1 VHEETEHLYEVAA
14 VYKARLKVLELQVA
28 KLGTHC
34 PAHIHLEIQDTQQE
48 LSSIEDRISGKLR
61 PPQGSLSLPRSPP
74 SHAENTIW
82 FILIGAFVVS
92 TLVYVVLLTV
102 SNNPVYGKEPSP
114 VAPQHNLPRWT
125 EEGIGSETSE
135 YPNNAAIE
143 CTPTAIHELGVVVW
157 ENSELDK
164 AVSLPIGTR
173 VSFICYSPQ
182 IGRVGVILIRL
193 PIEVNHER
201 RVLWV
206 IETYRC
212 LDEQRVSSY
221 PDPERPNR

>member
-1 VHEETEHLYEVAA
+1 
-14 VYKARLKVLELQVA
+14 
-28 KLGTHC
+28 
-34 PAHIHLEIQDTQQE
+34 
-48 LSSIEDRISGKLR
+48 
-61 PPQGSLSLPRSPP
+61 
-74 SHAENTIW
+74 
-82 FILIGAFVVS
+82 
-92 TLVYVVLLTV
+92 V
-102 SNNPVYGKEPSP
+102 SNNPVYAKEPLSLT
-114 VAPQHNLPRWT
+114 PQYNFPRWID
-125 EEGIGSETSE
+125 ERIGLETSE
-135 YPNNAAIE
+135 HQNNVAME
-143 CTPTAIHELGVVVW
+143 CTPAAIHELGVVIW
-157 ENSELDK
+157 EDAELEK

-173 VSFICYSPQ
+173 ISFICYSPQ

>member
-1 VHEETEHLYEVAA
+1 MDTNQEEIEHLHEMADA
-14 VYKARLKVLELQVA
+14 YKARLRILELQLA
-28 KLGTHC
+28 QLGIHS
-34 PAHIHLEIQDTQQE
+34 PAYIHLEIRGAKQGLYFIEKQISDKSKIHQNISDSPRPLAFCVADIICFMVAGVLVT
-48 LSSIEDRISGKLR
+48 SILISTIFFNE
-61 PPQGSLSLPRSPP
+61 
-74 SHAENTIW
+74 AEN
-82 FILIGAFVVS
+82 FE
-92 TLVYVVLLTV
+92 
-102 SNNPVYGKEPSP
+102 NPLQRIEEAYGTDITKEPSSKT
-114 VAPQHNLPRWT
+114 VN
-125 EEGIGSETSE
+125 
-135 YPNNAAIE
+135 

-157 ENSELDK
+157 KDSELDK
-164 AVSLPIGTR
+164 ATSLPIGTR

-193 PIEVNHER
+193 PVEVNHER